1 MKKMIVLFC
10 FCIISINANARHTY
24 LRMSDMQFNQHNNY
38 ISINA
43 LGTIPKDANNALTQ
57 VFEQKYNSGGTVGIN
72 SLDSPV
78 LISPST
84 LSTDI
89 TESPILVWN
98 SVANALTYT
107 VQLSTNNAFTNNKID
122 INIAET
128 QKFVLKLPYSGT
140 YYWRV
145 KSNNGAMSS
154 AWSEVWSFTTK
165 AKPNNGYYLWA
176 WGLND
181 HYQCSNAYPNPL
193 LIPSQIQF
201 ENNWTSISSSFYNTF
216 AIKAD
221 GTLWSMGGSTQAEG
235 IPQKITNDNDWAMI
249 ARGEFAFFAIKTDG
263 SLWAWG
269 MNNCGQLGDGTITS
283 KSIPTRIGTETDWAY
298 VEAGIVHTIALKNDG
313 TMWATGYNNFG
324 QLGNGTNVNSRNFIQ
339 IGNGYNWAK
348 ISCNIHYSL
357 GLANDGT
364 LWAWGQNDNAQ
375 LGDGTTINKSSPVQ
389 IGLTSDWAD
398 VSSNS
403 HNSIAIKL
411 DGTLWAWG
419 ENAEAQLGD
428 GTTISIIS
436 PTQIGS
442 DNDWSKIAV
451 GSKHSLA
458 LKTDGTLWS
467 WGENFHGQLGN
478 NTLIDNYVPVKI
490 GTDSDWQAIASQNNV
505 SIALKTG
512 GTPPTITSTPT
523 VAYIIP
529 DIGTPGMNTYMEIN
543 SNTNE
548 FGAYGADRTII
559 NPYSDPDLKIEFKI
573 PDDNKKID
581 FGPLVV
587 SWGGR
592 MIATQVFV
600 NPNMPQ
606 PDHWNYGL
614 ISPEF
619 IVEFRVVSGANA
631 SAWQSFYIVQPWP
644 IQDLS
649 NNTTDNVFGENRL
662 GKRSPRGCMIVES
675 LNLNSINYTVSTN
688 DCDLNTPG
696 NQGYLPFIL
705 LAKGNITGKTVGANT
720 TTISLD
726 APSAPDA
733 APGGGGGGG
742 KFCDFSGNG
751 YDGGKGFVGGGPGG
765 FNKAGNPFSSDSY
778 KNWGESSGNN
788 GNSINGV
795 QRPERKAYE
804 NAGGGTGHPFGIS
817 GQAAWVQTPNQLN
830 NGGGYG
836 GGSGDDQSK
845 RGGGAG
851 YSSIGLGS
859 NLFNGGEIYGNQ
871 IVVPIAGGSG
881 GASGNPQGASNCSGN
896 GGGGGG
902 AIRIFARDISNVM
915 ISAKGGNGSNGD
927 GNTHGGGGSGGYVG
941 VFAKNKVNQV
951 VANVTGGITPGLGTN
966 GSGRVRVDV
975 YEETNL
981 THLPAAEANAKYSGF
996 TIDTTTYVR
1005 RNCTIKG
1012 TKQMSDI
1019 LDIYWKSQSASTWTH
1034 AGPINN
1040 SGTTWS
1046 QPLNLTGTDSVYYV
1060 LATKQISGNR
1070 HLDSVQY
1077 TPDNDFS
1084 QAAANILI
1092 IDKFP
1097 EIDGE
1102 NTSEIKLD
1110 YCVGNI
1116 KHDTVRIWNKG
1127 KAPLL
1132 VDMPKAKFRNNT
1144 PGFEFQPKKLR
1155 TLRPIIDT
1163 LDVIISYTV
1172 QAGAT
1177 GTITDVL
1184 EIQHNDLAAINQP
1197 WLVACTAKIDEFGGE
1212 FYDAAKTN
1220 KIIEL
1225 DFGNLCPNTPRPLTA
1240 LVKNISANDVELDD
1254 FVLAMGNNSKF
1265 KATITNRTLVKDGFV
1280 TFDVEF
1286 LGNNVS
1292 GLSTDQ
1298 LFLRLKGCP
1307 NNLATLVLNA
1317 KVIEPMIGF
1326 EKDTVDLGIVCKDK
1340 SANIKTLEITNLT
1353 ELPLDL
1359 TYTILPA
1366 INGLSFNLSPN
1377 SKLEAKGNLT
1387 ANIGFNATGLA
1398 DGPYNWK
1405 IALNDANCGNFTDT
1419 IYVSAKVQ
1427 TTTLEADPTSDFGLV
1442 QVGFNQTNTITLKN
1456 NGTGYANINSL
1467 PIAKAPFYIVS
1478 SIPNVP
1484 TQIAPNGQIAFN
1496 VIFKP
1501 TAQGTFYDTLRFESI
1516 ETGTSCSA
1524 LDSTLLVGKASLP
1537 EVLVSPTDIDF
1548 GLWAT
1553 CQKQK
1558 DKFTVTNVGTFA
1570 VNISKVEIIGVNKA
1584 SFRIIS
1590 QNGNTPLTLPANG
1603 GSQEYEIEYDASVLP
1618 IGIHNAE
1625 VVFTASTDIPKVNL
1639 KGENESVNVLI
1650 NPNSPIDLGAI
1661 PVGNS
1666 QNQVINITN
1675 NSRLP
1680 VSINSIVSSSPDCV
1694 VSPSNFDLN
1703 AGETKQISATI
1714 NANTVGD
1721 ISHTI
1726 DYKIAAPCPEDKQI
1740 VLSATGLEG
1749 KIEYNNLDFKVLTS
1763 CESKLDYIIITNTGD
1778 ADITINS
1785 STIID
1790 DIENVFIL
1798 QNPITTAIVLKP
1810 EAIDK
1815 VNSFYKLNVVFD
1827 PRNSTDGIKTAK
1839 VLLKCII
1846 NAQNAELKPQLS
1858 GERRSG
1864 ILLTPKSVG
1873 FQNTRQNSV
1882 SSKSL
1887 NLKNIG
1893 QQIIN
1898 ITGVKLPKLSSVF
1911 RVTPQTMSAVLNPNA
1926 DINFSIEFAPTA
1938 IQPYLDTLTV
1948 YYRVQTCND
1957 SVKIALSGTGVQPT
1971 IAIIRLPHI
1980 LDINPRDVELDIPIY
1995 AKLVDSDDDVPINNL
2010 GIVMQV
2016 QLNGTLY
2023 FPTGIIPSVHKTT
2036 NTIDLSNKR
2045 TMLIS
2050 LNNVSISKDEKIIG
2064 TIQGVPLLGNSIETP
2079 LAIKILSHD
2088 NLIEVSSIE
2097 TEDGLL
2103 SYTICQND
2111 GDRLIEYKQALDM
2124 RINPNPP
2131 GDIINLEITTLEQGN
2146 HILKIVN
2153 ALGEEQVI
2161 ESWNSDG
2168 KTNNSK
2174 KYSIPTEKYS
2184 SGTYL
2189 LILQG
2194 PNRMTTQQLQIIK

>member
-1 MKKMIVLFC
+1 MKYPL
-10 FCIISINANARHTY
+10 IINKTKICLY
-24 LRMSDMQFNQHNNY
+24 L
-38 ISINA
+38 
-43 LGTIPKDANNALTQ
+43 L
-57 VFEQKYNSGGTVGIN
+57 
-72 SLDSPV
+72 
-78 LISPST
+78 LIF
-84 LSTDI
+84 I
-89 TESPILVWN
+89 C
-98 SVANALTYT
+98 
-107 VQLSTNNAFTNNKID
+107 
-122 INIAET
+122 
-128 QKFVLKLPYSGT
+128 G
-140 YYWRV
+140 
-145 KSNNGAMSS
+145 
-154 AWSEVWSFTTK
+154 
-165 AKPNNGYYLWA
+165 
-176 WGLND
+176 
-181 HYQCSNAYPNPL
+181 SNAWAN
-193 LIPSQIQF
+193 
-201 ENNWTSISSSFYNTF
+201 ESST
-216 AIKAD
+216 K
-221 GTLWSMGGSTQAEG
+221 L
-235 IPQKITNDNDWAMI
+235 QKT
-249 ARGEFAFFAIKTDG
+249 
-263 SLWAWG
+263 
-269 MNNCGQLGDGTITS
+269 
-283 KSIPTRIGTETDWAY
+283 
-298 VEAGIVHTIALKNDG
+298 V
-313 TMWATGYNNFG
+313 
-324 QLGNGTNVNSRNFIQ
+324 
-339 IGNGYNWAK
+339 
-348 ISCNIHYSL
+348 
-357 GLANDGT
+357 
-364 LWAWGQNDNAQ
+364 
-375 LGDGTTINKSSPVQ
+375 
-389 IGLTSDWAD
+389 
-398 VSSNS
+398 
-403 HNSIAIKL
+403 
-411 DGTLWAWG
+411 
-419 ENAEAQLGD
+419 
-428 GTTISIIS
+428 
-436 PTQIGS
+436 
-442 DNDWSKIAV
+442 
-451 GSKHSLA
+451 
-458 LKTDGTLWS
+458 
-467 WGENFHGQLGN
+467 
-478 NTLIDNYVPVKI
+478 
-490 GTDSDWQAIASQNNV
+490 
-505 SIALKTG
+505 
-512 GTPPTITSTPT
+512 GTPPAIASTPT

-529 DIGTPGMNTYMEIN
+529 DIGTPGMNTYMEII

-548 FGAYGADRTII
+548 FAAFGVDRTII
-559 NPYSDPDLKIEFKI
+559 NPYSESDLKIEFKN

-600 NPNMPQ
+600 NPNMPL

-662 GKRSPRGCMIVES
+662 GKRSPHGCMIVES
-675 LNLNSINYTVSTN
+675 LNLNSITYKVSTN

-705 LAKGNITGKTVGANT
+705 FAKGNISGKTVGANT

-902 AIRIFARDISNVM
+902 AVRIFARDISNVM

-966 GSGRVRVDV
+966 GSGRVRFDA

-981 THLPAAEANAKYSGF
+981 THLPTTTADAKYSGF

-1012 TKQMSDI
+1012 TKQLSDI
-1019 LDIYWKSQSASTWTH
+1019 LDIYLKSKSDPIWTPVGTITANSTAWT
-1034 AGPINN
+1034 
-1040 SGTTWS
+1040 
-1046 QPLNLTGTDSVYYV
+1046 QDLNLLGTDSVYYV
-1060 LATKQISGNR
+1060 LATKRIPVNGR
-1070 HLDSVQY
+1070 IDSVHY
-1077 TPDNDFS
+1077 MPNNDFS

-1102 NTSEIKLD
+1102 NTSEIQLD

-1116 KHDTVRIWNKG
+1116 KHDTVKIWNKG

-1132 VDMPKAKFRNNT
+1132 VDMSKAKFRNNT
-1144 PGFEFQPKKLR
+1144 LGFEFLPKTLQ

-1172 QAGAT
+1172 QAGTT
-1177 GTITDVL
+1177 GTVSDIL
-1184 EIQHNDLAAINQP
+1184 EIPHNDLAAINQP

-1212 FYDAAKTN
+1212 FWDDAQSKQ
-1220 KIIEL
+1220 IVEL
-1225 DFGNLCPNTPRPLTA
+1225 DFKDLCPNTTKTLTA
-1240 LVKNISANDVELDD
+1240 SVKNISANDVELDE

-1265 KATITNRTLVKDGFV
+1265 NATISNRSISKDGFV
-1280 TFDVEF
+1280 TFDVTF
-1286 LGNNVS
+1286 IGLPAS
-1292 GLSTDQ
+1292 GSSSDQ
-1298 LFLRLKGCP
+1298 LYLRLKGCSD
-1307 NNLATLVLNA
+1307 NLATLVLRA
-1317 KVIEPMIGF
+1317 KVITPGIGF
-1326 EKDTVDLGIVCKDK
+1326 ERTPIDLGIICKGK
-1340 SANIKTLEITNLT
+1340 SSNVKTLEITNLT

-1359 TYTILPA
+1359 TYNVLPA

-1537 EVLVSPTDIDF
+1537 EVLVSPPDIDF

-1570 VNISKVEIIGVNKA
+1570 VNISKVEIIGVDKA

-1590 QNGNTPLTLPANG
+1590 PNGNTPLTLPANG
-1603 GSQEYEIEYDASVLP
+1603 GSQEYEVEYDASVLP

-1639 KGENESVNVLI
+1639 KGENESVNVSI

-1666 QNQVINITN
+1666 QNQIINITN
-1675 NSRLP
+1675 NGRLP
-1680 VSINSIVSSSPDCV
+1680 VTINSIVSSSPDCI

-1790 DIENVFIL
+1790 DVENVFIL

-1864 ILLTPKSVG
+1864 ILLTPQAVA

-1911 RVTPQTMSAVLNPNA
+1911 RVTPQTMSSVLNPNA
-1926 DINFSIEFAPTA
+1926 DINFSIEFAPMA
-1938 IQPYLDTLTV
+1938 IQSYLDTLTV
-1948 YYRVQTCND
+1948 YYRVQSCED
-1957 SVKIALSGTGVQPT
+1957 SIKIVLSGSGIPAT
-1971 IAIIRLPHI
+1971 IVKLRLPKI
-1980 LDINPRDVELDIPIY
+1980 YNIDPRALQLDIPIY
-1995 AKLVDSDDDVPINNL
+1995 AKLEDFDDELPIKDL
-2010 GIVMQV
+2010 TISMQV
-2016 QLNGTLY
+2016 TMNGTLFY
-2023 FPTGIIPSVHKTT
+2023 PTGMNPNGHTLTSV
-2036 NTIDLSNKR
+2036 IDATNKR
-2045 TMLIS
+2045 TITIK
-2050 LNNVSISKDEKIIG
+2050 LNKVEISKDEKIIG
-2064 TIQGVPLLGNSIETP
+2064 TLQGVPLLGNSIETH

-2088 NLIEVSSIE
+2088 NLTDVSKIE

-2103 SYTICQND
+2103 SYTICQSD
-2111 GDRLIEYKQALDM
+2111 GERLIEYKQVLDLK
-2124 RINPNPP
+2124 INPNPP

-2153 ALGEEQVI
+2153 TLGEEQVI

-2174 KYSIPTEKYS
+2174 KYSIPTDKYS